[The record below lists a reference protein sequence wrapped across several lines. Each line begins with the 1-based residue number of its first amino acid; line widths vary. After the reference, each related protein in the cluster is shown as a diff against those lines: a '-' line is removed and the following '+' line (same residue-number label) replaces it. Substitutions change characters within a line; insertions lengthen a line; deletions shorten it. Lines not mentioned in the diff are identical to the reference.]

1 MSKAAH
7 FGKKIRFCYDALV
20 SATYLISGAIVLL
33 FKKNDIGPIYKGLRF
48 FLRHPSYQETVRIL
62 RADPGFSEMIRTRYR
77 AGEQTDWDY
86 LRSLPEGTLGHD
98 FAEFMGGA
106 MITPIDRLPEVGV
119 QIDPETDYMR
129 QRIRFTHDIHHVV
142 CGYPATPLGEVQIS
156 ALYVAQIKSPLNMM
170 VIAAGIIK
178 ATIWSPEKIQD
189 VIKAVVEGWQA
200 GKQADSLFSVKYEE
214 IWAEPLPVVRR
225 RLKLPETKTSAFLR
239 SSA

>member
-1 MSKAAH
+1 MSNLSKLKKKFR
-7 FGKKIRFCYDALV
+7 FGFDAIVAVLYLLV
-20 SATYLISGAIVLL
+20 GSVVLL

-62 RADPGFSEMIRTRYR
+62 KSDPGFAEMIRTRYR
-77 AGEQTDWDY
+77 AGAQTDWDY
-86 LRSLPEGTLGHD
+86 LRSLPEGTLGRD
-98 FAEFMGGA
+98 FAEFMGGE
-106 MITPIDRLPEVGV
+106 MITQIDRLPEAGV

-156 ALYVAQIKSPLNMM
+156 AFYVAQIKSPLNMM

-178 ATIWSPEKIQD
+178 ATIWSPERIQD
-189 VIKAVVEGWQA
+189 VIAAVVEGWHA
-200 GKQADSLFSVKYEE
+200 GKNAESLFSVKYEE
-214 IWAEPLPVVRR
+214 IWNEPLPVIRR
-225 RLKLPETKTSAFLR
+225 RLKLPEQKTSSLR